1 MGEWRILKGMKNLIV
16 EFIREVLAEK
26 RHKKP
31 GGPRTDMGA
40 IRQIN
45 PGEFSVRV
53 KSAVVSAGGDVS
65 SAADNLDVS
74 SSTLY
79 HYLNDDP
86 GLDAVKTGDDYDEEA
101 KK

>member
-1 MGEWRILKGMKNLIV
+1 MKNLIV